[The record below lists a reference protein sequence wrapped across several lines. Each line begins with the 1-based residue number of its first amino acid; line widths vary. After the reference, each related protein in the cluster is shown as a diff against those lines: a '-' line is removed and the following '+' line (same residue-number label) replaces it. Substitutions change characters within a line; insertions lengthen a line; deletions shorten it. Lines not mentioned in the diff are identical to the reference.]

1 MTSDSRTGRADGRIV
16 WRFAL
21 TSLLVFALVAAGTT
35 WFRTRDVRT
44 REERAAVSRAEL
56 VSVGA
61 IEPILGGRDLSVALP
76 SDVYGEVQETVRQLE
91 VADPGVKRVKIWGP
105 DGTVRFSDDPTQ
117 VGVRPPAEDDLSEA
131 LEGNTESD
139 VSDLTAPENTSEKTL
154 ADKLFETYVPIR
166 DANGDIYGVVEVY
179 RDYGVI
185 QAEIDRLTRTLSI
198 SFGIGLLALWML
210 LLPVMV
216 GVTRRLRRQ
225 NEQLSEQAD
234 QLESHLEREQA
245 TVAELRELDRLKGDF
260 VAAASHELRTP
271 LTSIRGYAN
280 LLRNPDTAHETT
292 LEAVDAIE
300 RQTSRMLR
308 LVTNLLRESRIERDG
323 VITGPVLFDLASL
336 VEEVVADFHSD
347 GRRFSTAL
355 SPDLPAVHCDR
366 GKVGDVLTNLAD
378 NALKYSPAGS
388 PIEIGA
394 SLGDEGLVLWVA
406 DHGPGID
413 PADAPRIFDRFYQ
426 ADQSATRRHG
436 GVGLGLHIVHGLVD
450 SLGGWIRVDQTPGGG
465 ATFTFMVPLVAQES
479 DASALPHE
487 GAPTYT
493 PSR

>member
-1 MTSDSRTGRADGRIV
+1 M
-16 WRFAL
+16 
-21 TSLLVFALVAAGTT
+21 
-35 WFRTRDVRT
+35 
-44 REERAAVSRAEL
+44 SRAEL

-76 SDVYGEVQETVRQLE
+76 ADVYREVQETVRQLE

-105 DGTVRFSDDPTQ
+105 DGTVRFSDDPAQ

-131 LEGNTESD
+131 LEGHTESD
-139 VSDLTAPENTSEKTL
+139 VSDLTAPENTTERAL

-225 NEQLSEQAD
+225 NDQLSEQAE
-234 QLESHLEREQA
+234 QLESLLEREQA
-245 TVAELRELDRLKGDF
+245 TVAELRELDRLKSDF

-280 LLRNPDTAHETT
+280 LLRDPGTAHETT

-308 LVTNLLRESRIERDG
+308 LVTNLLRESRIESEG
-323 VITGPVLFDLASL
+323 VISGPVLFDVASL

-347 GRRFSTAL
+347 GRRFTMAL
-355 SPDLPAVHCDR
+355 QADLPTVRCDR
-366 GKVGDVLTNLAD
+366 GKVGDILTNLAD

-388 PIEIGA
+388 PIELGA
-394 SLGDEGLVLWVA
+394 SLADEGLVLWVA
-406 DHGPGID
+406 DRGPGID

-426 ADQSATRRHG
+426 ADQTATRRHG
-436 GVGLGLHIVHGLVD
+436 GVGLGLHIVHGLVG

-465 ATFTFMVPLVAQES
+465 ATFTFMVPLVAEGHDE
-479 DASALPHE
+479 DARSHE
-487 GAPTYT
+487 GT
-493 PSR
+493 PSYTSTS

>member
-1 MTSDSRTGRADGRIV
+1 MT
-16 WRFAL
+16 
-21 TSLLVFALVAAGTT
+21 
-35 WFRTRDVRT
+35 
-44 REERAAVSRAEL
+44 
-56 VSVGA
+56 
-61 IEPILGGRDLSVALP
+61 
-76 SDVYGEVQETVRQLE
+76 
-91 VADPGVKRVKIWGP
+91 
-105 DGTVRFSDDPTQ
+105 PTQ
-117 VGVRPPAEDDLSEA
+117 VGVRPSAEDDLSEA
-131 LEGNTESD
+131 LEGHTESD
-139 VSDLTAPENTSEKTL
+139 VSDLTAPENTTERAL

-225 NEQLSEQAD
+225 NDQLSEQAE

-245 TVAELRELDRLKGDF
+245 TVAELRELDRLKSDF

-280 LLRNPDTAHETT
+280 LLRDPGTAHETT

-308 LVTNLLRESRIERDG
+308 LVTNLLRESRIESEG
-323 VITGPVLFDLASL
+323 VITGPVLFDVASL

-347 GRRFSTAL
+347 GRRFTMAL
-355 SPDLPAVHCDR
+355 QADLPTVRCDR
-366 GKVGDVLTNLAD
+366 GKVGDILTNLAD

-388 PIEIGA
+388 PIELGA
-394 SLGDEGLVLWVA
+394 SLGGRGARPVGGRPRTGDRPRGRAAHLRPFLSSRPDGDPPSWRRRPGAAHRARVGGLAGWLDPCGPDAGRRRDLHV
-406 DHGPGID
+406 HGP
-413 PADAPRIFDRFYQ
+413 AR
-426 ADQSATRRHG
+426 
-436 GVGLGLHIVHGLVD
+436 
-450 SLGGWIRVDQTPGGG
+450 GGG
-465 ATFTFMVPLVAQES
+465 ARRGCAAPRGHPELHLHLLTPDWRRVRLLVYRS
-479 DASALPHE
+479 HE
-487 GAPTYT
+487 GSSRHSSCTGAV
-493 PSR
+493 PSRLAPEADGQAQRTKPATAEEGGNASGNRKREVVQPGEGLRLHHPG